1 MKKSQWGK
9 LLYLFAILLVIYFGF
24 LRPAM
29 QMSEQPGSVQTET
42 ADRKTAEETDEKEPA
57 EAETVQKATQEI
69 TGQELTEVAA
79 EQKIS
84 EETAG
89 QDIAK
94 TATEQDTAEQSY
106 EKDWEEN
113 SQEAVNIDS
122 SAPAEIPK
130 TDDAQTNMV
139 SETTIDEN
147 GYYSSKNEVAF
158 YLYTYGHLPANY
170 ITKDE
175 AGELGWSK
183 GNTLDEVA
191 PGMSIGG
198 DKFGNRE
205 GLLPK
210 QEGRQYYEC
219 DIDYE
224 KGGRNA
230 KRIVYSN
237 DGLIFYTED
246 HYQTFEQLY

>member
-1 MKKSQWGK
+1 MKKTQWGK
-9 LLYLFAILLVIYFGF
+9 LIYLLAILLVIYFGF

-29 QMSEQPGSVQTET
+29 QISDQPANLQTEAT
-42 ADRKTAEETDEKEPA
+42 E
-57 EAETVQKATQEI
+57 QKATDKGAEQEI
-69 TGQELTEVAA
+69 VE
-79 EQKIS
+79 
-84 EETAG
+84 
-89 QDIAK
+89 
-94 TATEQDTAEQSY
+94 TATEQTIAEQTEESGS
-106 EKDWEEN
+106 EEN
-113 SQEAVNIDS
+113 VQESGNIDS
-122 SAPAEIPK
+122 SAIVEIPK
-130 TDDAQTNMV
+130 TDDTQKNMV
-139 SETTIDEN
+139 SETSIEEN

-158 YLYTYGHLPANY
+158 YLHTYGHLPANY

-175 AGELGWSK
+175 ASELGWSK
-183 GNTLDEVA
+183 GNTLDKVA

-246 HYQTFEQLY
+246 HYETFEQLY

>member
-1 MKKSQWGK
+1 MKKTQWGK
-9 LLYLFAILLVIYFGF
+9 LIYLFAILLVIYFGF

-29 QMSEQPGSVQTET
+29 QISDQPANLQTEAT
-42 ADRKTAEETDEKEPA
+42 EQVATNEGTVQERVEIATEQVATDE
-57 EAETVQKATQEI
+57 EA
-69 TGQELTEVAA
+69 GQESA
-79 EQKIS
+79 E
-84 EETAG
+84 
-89 QDIAK
+89 
-94 TATEQDTAEQSY
+94 TATEQAIAEQA
-106 EKDWEEN
+106 EKSDSEEN
-113 SQEAVNIDS
+113 VQEAENIDS
-122 SAPAEIPK
+122 SAVVEIPK
-130 TDDAQTNMV
+130 TDDTQNNMV
-139 SETTIDEN
+139 SETSIEEN

-158 YLYTYGHLPANY
+158 YLHTYGHLPSNY

-175 AGELGWSK
+175 ASELGWSK
-183 GNTLDEVA
+183 GNTLDKVA

-205 GLLPK
+205 GILPK
-210 QEGRQYYEC
+210 QSGRQYYEC

-246 HYQTFEQLY
+246 HYETFEQLY

>member
-1 MKKSQWGK
+1 MRLQ
-9 LLYLFAILLVIYFGF
+9 
-24 LRPAM
+24 
-29 QMSEQPGSVQTET
+29 QSEVSDSKENVQE
-42 ADRKTAEETDEKEPA
+42 
-57 EAETVQKATQEI
+57 
-69 TGQELTEVAA
+69 
-79 EQKIS
+79 S
-84 EETAG
+84 E
-89 QDIAK
+89 
-94 TATEQDTAEQSY
+94 
-106 EKDWEEN
+106 
-113 SQEAVNIDS
+113 NIDHS
-122 SAPAEIPK
+122 VAAEIPK
-130 TDDAQTNMV
+130 IDDTQKNMV
-139 SETTIDEN
+139 SETSIEEN

-158 YLYTYGHLPANY
+158 YLHTYGHLPANY

-175 AGELGWSK
+175 ASELGWSK
-183 GNTLDEVA
+183 GNTLDKVA

-246 HYQTFEQLY
+246 HYETFEQLY

>member
-1 MKKSQWGK
+1 MKKTQWGK
-9 LLYLFAILLVIYFGF
+9 LIYLLAILLVIYFGF

-29 QMSEQPGSVQTET
+29 QISDQPANLQTE
-42 ADRKTAEETDEKEPA
+42 
-57 EAETVQKATQEI
+57 
-69 TGQELTEVAA
+69 
-79 EQKIS
+79 
-84 EETAG
+84 
-89 QDIAK
+89 
-94 TATEQDTAEQSY
+94 ATEQVATNEGTVQERVEIATEQVATDEEAEQA
-106 EKDWEEN
+106 EKSDSEEN
-113 SQEAVNIDS
+113 VQEAENIDS
-122 SAPAEIPK
+122 SAVVEIPK
-130 TDDAQTNMV
+130 TDDTQNNMV
-139 SETTIDEN
+139 SETSIEEN

-158 YLYTYGHLPANY
+158 YLHTYGHLPSNY

-175 AGELGWSK
+175 ASELGWSK
-183 GNTLDEVA
+183 GNTLDKVA

-210 QEGRQYYEC
+210 QDGRQYYEC

-246 HYQTFEQLY
+246 HYETFEQLY